1 MIMKKYS
8 LFIAHV
14 VIILCAAFLLQ
25 CEGLEKAKN
34 KANEHYYKSEIHKA
48 FKSGRYVRDSKT
60 NLCFFVVDAYQGIS
74 ITCVPC
80 DSLRFVRVY
89 EK

>member
-1 MIMKKYS
+1 MKKHS
-8 LFIAHV
+8 LFITHV
-14 VIILCAAFLLQ
+14 ALIICAAFLLQ
-25 CEGLEKAKN
+25 CEGLEKAKD
-34 KANEHYYKSEIHKA
+34 KATQHYYESEMHKA

-60 NLCFFVVDAYQGIS
+60 NLCYFVVDAYQAVS
-74 ITCVPC
+74 IACVPC